1 MWCLVV
7 WSIPS
12 LVGAQQ
18 AEKPALT
25 GDPATDAWVRITFG
39 QAVDPEVLDNP
50 VWGTKTF
57 LALTPAQLEGA
68 RLFMQR
74 CPARLLQLC
83 PFPTSAGLRWTRYPG
98 YASANPSHQL
108 SVQRNGPD
116 QSSANINR

>member
-83 PFPTSAGLRWTRYPG
+83 PFPTVRRCGGHATQDTLARIPATSCR
-98 YASANPSHQL
+98 S
-108 SVQRNGPD
+108 NGTGPI
-116 QSSANINR
+116 SPARI